1 MTASSYTYGYD
12 GNGTLVTITDAK
24 GVTLAKYSYGLGKAG
39 ERLSVTETDTSG
51 ETETTYGYDKLN
63 RLVKEVIAKNGS
75 ELTNEYGYDK
85 VSNRISKETKV
96 KGSLSELADTASQE
110 VQVKEGR
117 TTYTYNAL
125 NQLVMEKSSE
135 GSITYTYDA
144 NGNLVKQNGSKNV
157 DYSYDKENHLL
168 RATIQQGNSVTVES
182 YTYDYAGNRLSKTVN
197 ESDTVCYVNDTSG
210 SLTQVVA
217 ETDQNGKET
226 AFYTRSDE
234 LLSMERNGSVWY
246 YIYDGHGNT
255 RLLINAAGTVTDR
268 YAYDACGNLLRKEGE
283 TENDFLYTGEQY
295 NANTGL
301 YYLRARYMDPLTG
314 TFISMDSY
322 QGSLYDPVS
331 LHKYLYANANPVKYT
346 DPTGYYSLAEFSIA
360 DGIQSTL
367 SSMHQ
372 LNSLRNI
379 VKWANAMCT
388 VYDVATEIRDTILGG
403 GSVVDV
409 MGAMLKG
416 VLVGF
421 MCDGMCKTSLGIILK
436 PMMAIFGLGSQVDQI
451 QEAVESGDPA
461 EIAVRFVQL
470 TCMLFGLTSQCF
482 TGDTLVSTEDGLRP
496 IEEIQAGD
504 YVWSEN
510 TETGKKEL
518 KKVLSVSVTETT
530 TLVHVTTENGA
541 VINTTENHPF
551 YVEGKGWCAAV
562 ELEAGD
568 VLRTEDGEQETVKSV
583 QTEKLDKA
591 VKVYNLEI
599 EGSHTYYVS
608 ADSVLVHNACEW
620 HHIASD
626 KSVRSGFTAKY
637 ENLFDL
643 AGMSLQDPDNIVL
656 LEGHSGAHTK
666 VYKQKVLKY
675 LTDALKGIDKGDKK
689 KNEEMLR
696 IALGELRQLLLDNPR
711 LPYKGGWEE

>member
-1 MTASSYTYGYD
+1 MSYTYD
-12 GNGTLVTITDAK
+12 ACQRLKEEWITDAK

-125 NQLVMEKSSE
+125 NQLVTEKSSE

-144 NGNLVKQNGSKNV
+144 NGNLIKQSGSKNV

-255 RLLINAAGTVTDR
+255 RLLTNAAGTVTDR

-301 YYLRARYMDPLTG
+301 YYLRARYMDPSTG

-346 DPTGYYSLAEFSIA
+346 DPTGYYSLVDMSVGMAGTSILASSVCLMYINLVKNLKDTIYQSEAQSIA
-360 DGIQSTL
+360 ANNIAFSLTSGICDWIIDYSQT
-367 SSMHQ
+367 
-372 LNSLRNI
+372 RPVDNI
-379 VKWANAMCT
+379 VEVVREIVEDKVLDQTKPCNIYT
-388 VYDVATEIRDTILGG
+388 VYTLKDGEGNVRYVGRTKNYKKRMENHKRPEGVITKYRLEENQRFDGLTYTECRGIEQSL
-403 GSVVDV
+403 
-409 MGAMLKG
+409 MLYYHTRLWKG
-416 VLVGF
+416 
-421 MCDGMCKTSLGIILK
+421 
-436 PMMAIFGLGSQVDQI
+436 
-451 QEAVESGDPA
+451 ESGYNKINGIA
-461 EIAVRFVQL
+461 EKN
-470 TCMLFGLTSQCF
+470 
-482 TGDTLVSTEDGLRP
+482 P
-496 IEEIQAGD
+496 
-504 YVWSEN
+504 
-510 TETGKKEL
+510 KKEL
-518 KKVLSVSVTETT
+518 YYQD
-530 TLVHVTTENGA
+530 TLTYFENQKDNEYLC
-541 VINTTENHPF
+541 I
-551 YVEGKGWCAAV
+551 
-562 ELEAGD
+562 LE
-568 VLRTEDGEQETVKSV
+568 
-583 QTEKLDKA
+583 
-591 VKVYNLEI
+591 NLE
-599 EGSHTYYVS
+599 
-608 ADSVLVHNACEW
+608 NW
-620 HHIASD
+620 W
-626 KSVRSGFTAKY
+626 K
-637 ENLFDL
+637 
-643 AGMSLQDPDNIVL
+643 
-656 LEGHSGAHTK
+656 
-666 VYKQKVLKY
+666 
-675 LTDALKGIDKGDKK
+675 
-689 KNEEMLR
+689 
-696 IALGELRQLLLDNPR
+696 
-711 LPYKGGWEE
+711 

>member
-1 MTASSYTYGYD
+1 MPLCVRKKKLDPAGRTVSFAYDKEHNLISMTDPMGVAVARNEYDDDGRLIATIDADGNCMEYDYDVEGRTQAVKDRRGNTTVYTYAEG
-12 GNGTLVTITDAK
+12 A
-24 GVTLAKYSYGLGKAG
+24 TLAKYSYGLGKAG
-39 ERLSVTETDTSG
+39 ERLSVTETDASG
-51 ETETTYGYDKLN
+51 ETEATYGYDKLN

-125 NQLVMEKSSE
+125 NQLVTEKSSE

-144 NGNLVKQNGSKNV
+144 NGNLIKQSGSKNV
-157 DYSYDKENHLL
+157 DYSYDQENHLL
-168 RATIQQGNSVTVES
+168 RATIQQGNSVTIES

-234 LLSMERNGSVWY
+234 FLSMERYGSVWY

-255 RLLINAAGTVTDR
+255 RLLTNAAGTVTDR
-268 YAYDACGNLLRKEGE
+268 CAYDACGNLLRKEGE

-301 YYLRARYMDPLTG
+301 YYLRARYMDPSTG

-322 QGSLYDPVS
+322 QGSLYDSVS

-346 DPTGYYSLAEFSIA
+346 DPTGYFSLAECSIA

-367 SSMHQ
+367 NSVHQ

-388 VYDVATEIRDTILGG
+388 VYDTATEIRDTILGG

-451 QEAVESGDPA
+451 QETVESGDPA

-510 TETGKKEL
+510 TGTGVREL
-518 KKVLSVSVTETT
+518 RKVLSVSVTETKV
-530 TLVHVTTENGA
+530 LVHVTIENGT
-541 VINTTENHPF
+541 VVNTTKRH
-551 YVEGKGWCAAV
+551 
-562 ELEAGD
+562 
-568 VLRTEDGEQETVKSV
+568 
-583 QTEKLDKA
+583 
-591 VKVYNLEI
+591 
-599 EGSHTYYVS
+599 
-608 ADSVLVHNACEW
+608 
-620 HHIASD
+620 
-626 KSVRSGFTAKY
+626 
-637 ENLFDL
+637 
-643 AGMSLQDPDNIVL
+643 
-656 LEGHSGAHTK
+656 
-666 VYKQKVLKY
+666 
-675 LTDALKGIDKGDKK
+675 
-689 KNEEMLR
+689 
-696 IALGELRQLLLDNPR
+696 
-711 LPYKGGWEE
+711 

>member
-1 MTASSYTYGYD
+1 MPSERIRNLTQSMDYAGTITRYSYDNMDRMVKKSVGGKVTEYSYDKKGLLQEVTDPSGTVKYRYDPYDRLVKKTDVNGAVLSYTYDKAGRLETFDNGFGKTSYEYD
-12 GNGTLVTITDAK
+12 LLDRVTRVVDRNGKATVYEYDAAGNRSAVRYPNGTVMSYTYDACQRLKEEWVTDAK
-24 GVTLAKYSYGLGKAG
+24 GVILAKYSYGLGKAG
-39 ERLSVTETDTSG
+39 ERLSVTETDASG

-125 NQLVMEKSSE
+125 NQLVTEKSSE

-144 NGNLVKQNGSKNV
+144 NGNLIKQSDSKNV

-234 LLSMERNGSVWY
+234 LLSMEREGSVWY

-255 RLLINAAGTVTDR
+255 RLLTNAAGTVTDR
-268 YAYDACGNLLRKEGE
+268 YAYDACGNLLQKEGE

-301 YYLRARYMDPLTG
+301 YYLRARYMDPSTG

-346 DPTGYYSLAEFSIA
+346 DPTGYYSLVDMSVGMAGTSILAGSVCLMYINLVKNLKDTIYQSEAQSIA
-360 DGIQSTL
+360 ANNIAFSLTSGICDWIIDYSQT
-367 SSMHQ
+367 
-372 LNSLRNI
+372 RPVDNI
-379 VKWANAMCT
+379 VEVVREIVEDKVLDQTKPCNIYT
-388 VYDVATEIRDTILGG
+388 VYT
-403 GSVVDV
+403 
-409 MGAMLKG
+409 LKDGEGNVRYVGRTKNYEKRMTQHGKADG
-416 VLVGF
+416 VITKYNLSPYNKF
-421 MCDGMCKTSLGIILK
+421 ENLTYAECRGIEQTLMIYYHSRLWK
-436 PMMAIFGLGSQVDQI
+436 G
-451 QEAVESGDPA
+451 ESGYNKINGIA
-461 EIAVRFVQL
+461 EKN
-470 TCMLFGLTSQCF
+470 
-482 TGDTLVSTEDGLRP
+482 P
-496 IEEIQAGD
+496 
-504 YVWSEN
+504 
-510 TETGKKEL
+510 KKEL
-518 KKVLSVSVTETT
+518 YYQD
-530 TLVHVTTENGA
+530 TLTYFENQKDNEYLC
-541 VINTTENHPF
+541 I
-551 YVEGKGWCAAV
+551 
-562 ELEAGD
+562 LE
-568 VLRTEDGEQETVKSV
+568 
-583 QTEKLDKA
+583 
-591 VKVYNLEI
+591 NLE
-599 EGSHTYYVS
+599 
-608 ADSVLVHNACEW
+608 NW
-620 HHIASD
+620 W
-626 KSVRSGFTAKY
+626 K
-637 ENLFDL
+637 
-643 AGMSLQDPDNIVL
+643 
-656 LEGHSGAHTK
+656 
-666 VYKQKVLKY
+666 
-675 LTDALKGIDKGDKK
+675 
-689 KNEEMLR
+689 
-696 IALGELRQLLLDNPR
+696 
-711 LPYKGGWEE
+711 

>member
-1 MTASSYTYGYD
+1 
-12 GNGTLVTITDAK
+12 
-24 GVTLAKYSYGLGKAG
+24 
-39 ERLSVTETDTSG
+39 
-51 ETETTYGYDKLN
+51 
-63 RLVKEVIAKNGS
+63 
-75 ELTNEYGYDK
+75 
-85 VSNRISKETKV
+85 
-96 KGSLSELADTASQE
+96 
-110 VQVKEGR
+110 
-117 TTYTYNAL
+117 
-125 NQLVMEKSSE
+125 
-135 GSITYTYDA
+135 
-144 NGNLVKQNGSKNV
+144 
-157 DYSYDKENHLL
+157 
-168 RATIQQGNSVTVES
+168 
-182 YTYDYAGNRLSKTVN
+182 
-197 ESDTVCYVNDTSG
+197 
-210 SLTQVVA
+210 
-217 ETDQNGKET
+217 
-226 AFYTRSDE
+226 
-234 LLSMERNGSVWY
+234 MERDGRIWY

-255 RLLINAAGTVTDR
+255 RLLTNAAGTVTDR
-268 YAYDACGNLLRKEGE
+268 YAYDACGNLLQKEGE

-301 YYLRARYMDPLTG
+301 YYLRARYMDPSTG

-388 VYDVATEIRDTILGG
+388 VYNTATEIRNVILGG
-403 GSVVDV
+403 GSVIDV

-416 VLVGF
+416 VAVGF
-421 MCDGMCKTSLGIILK
+421 MCDGMCKTSLGIVLK

-451 QEAVESGDPA
+451 QKAVESGDPA

-496 IEEIQAGD
+496 IEKIQAGD

-518 KKVLSVSVTETT
+518 KKVLSVSVTETKA
-530 TLVHVTTENGA
+530 LVHVTTENGT
-541 VINTTENHPF
+541 VVNTTENHPF
-551 YVEGKGWCAAV
+551 YVEGKGWCAAA

-591 VKVYNLEI
+591 VKVYCL
-599 EGSHTYYVS
+599 
-608 ADSVLVHNACEW
+608 
-620 HHIASD
+620 
-626 KSVRSGFTAKY
+626 
-637 ENLFDL
+637 
-643 AGMSLQDPDNIVL
+643 
-656 LEGHSGAHTK
+656 
-666 VYKQKVLKY
+666 
-675 LTDALKGIDKGDKK
+675 
-689 KNEEMLR
+689 
-696 IALGELRQLLLDNPR
+696 
-711 LPYKGGWEE
+711 